1 MTKPIHILVVDDEPD
16 VEPMFRQ
23 KFRRDIKAKK
33 IDFHFALSAAAA
45 LAYLESSKAR
55 AKATLILS
63 DINMPGMNGL
73 ELLRV
78 IKDKYPSLI
87 VFMVT
92 AYGDQQSQQTAKDY
106 GANGFINKP
115 VNFSQLKEDVFS
127 LAEST
132 APDCL
137 KIHSVQGQTL

>member
-1 MTKPIHILVVDDEPD
+1 MTQTIHILVVDDEPD

-33 IDFHFALSAAAA
+33 IDFHFELSASAA
-45 LAYLESSKAR
+45 LTYLEKPKAR
-55 AKATLILS
+55 AEATLILS

-78 IKDKYPSLI
+78 IKEKYPNLA

-92 AYGDQQSQQTAKDY
+92 AYGDEQSQQTARDY
-106 GANGFINKP
+106 GADGFINKP
-115 VNFSQLKEDVFS
+115 VDFSRLKQDIFD
-127 LAEST
+127 LAE
-132 APDCL
+132 L
-137 KIHSVQGQTL
+137 TLSATS

>member
-1 MTKPIHILVVDDEPD
+1 MTQTIHILVVDDEPD

-33 IDFHFALSAAAA
+33 IELHFELSAAAA
-45 LAYLESSKAR
+45 LTYLESPTAQ

-78 IKDKYPSLI
+78 IKEKYPDLV

-92 AYGDQQSQQTAKDY
+92 AYGDEQSQQTAKSY
-106 GANGFINKP
+106 GADGFINKP
-115 VNFSQLKEDVFS
+115 VNFSQLKQDILA

-132 APDCL
+132 LPT
-137 KIHSVQGQTL
+137 TL

>member
-1 MTKPIHILVVDDEPD
+1 MQTIHILVVDDEPD

-33 IDFHFALSAAAA
+33 IEFHFELSAAAA
-45 LAYLESSKAR
+45 LTYLESPKAR
-55 AKATLILS
+55 AEATLILS

-78 IKDKYPSLI
+78 IKEKYPSLT

-92 AYGDQQSQQTAKDY
+92 AYGDEQSQQTARDY
-106 GANGFINKP
+106 GASGFLNKP
-115 VNFSQLKEDVFS
+115 VNFDQLKQDIFS
-127 LAEST
+127 LSEST
-132 APDCL
+132 AR
-137 KIHSVQGQTL
+137 SAVN